1 MVTWLGLLVGV
12 PFGLWLIGEV
22 LNTMVERR
30 VRAARERER
39 RMAQAILEE
48 WTRLGQAVD
57 LDPAAV
63 VREAE
68 RIIGRQSRRMD

>member
-12 PFGLWLIGEV
+12 PFSLWLIGEV
-22 LNTMVERR
+22 LNAVVERR

-39 RMAQAILEE
+39 RMAQAILDE
-48 WTRLGQAVD
+48 WTRLGQAVE
-57 LDPAAV
+57 LDPAAA

-68 RIIGRQSRRMD
+68 RIVGRETR